1 MKKGWKIALISLGSL
16 LGLVLVTG
24 AVGLWLVLTPSQLT
38 RIVNRLATRYVTCET
53 HFDRVDLTILKTFP
67 DAGLR
72 VDNVVVVNPMEGAPS
87 DTVAHMGS
95 LTVGLDVKRYLKEKE
110 LVVHQVLIDD
120 VKACLYIDREGNSN
134 FDIFP
139 HNDEDTSE
147 STFSLDSL
155 PEIDLKK
162 IKISDLDA
170 AFFNEQGRMQASV
183 DDVGLTVVGTLK
195 GGRVDADL
203 ELKVES
209 GKLKTTDSTGV
220 TSIDALLQDMKLAL
234 KAEGKMDCIDGK
246 LKLNVKKGQYNDM
259 VNEQL
264 QQSKKP
270 LLTLETPFHYRNDLS
285 QRVSIDNCRL
295 TVDEYALNLKGQARL
310 DTLVLDAILA
320 TDGHWQVAPLLELL
334 PMQVLPKGMD
344 VDSKVTLE
352 AHAFTVNPGDKMP
365 IVVATVGLADGR
377 FHYPSALPYKVNR
390 IKGDLSAWVD
400 LSKQSSSTVTV
411 KSLTAHTRNTD
422 VNVTGKVDNLLGDMH
437 VDATVKGT
445 LPLEDA
451 QPMIPDTLP
460 LIAKGKANLDMHVD
474 FRMSQLQAQ
483 AFDKMKACG
492 TIALSTLD
500 VVYDSI
506 RVAAPDID
514 IALQL
519 PAQEHQGKMA
529 DVHLTGSRLSLDMP
543 TVGAAIAQ
551 PNINIGINNIT
562 KEQLAAVFE
571 VAVGQTSAELDS
583 TQLAAASLALSGSVR
598 FDSTQTMPLKR
609 FNPLLDIKVKNGVV
623 ATPALAEKAYL
634 SDFAFIYRPQIC
646 DIRNA
651 VVKLGRSDFMLY
663 GAVRNLEEWMSK
675 KALLSGD
682 LNFVSE
688 YTDVDELMD
697 LFSGSGTDPDTLA
710 RMRQEDNVPKDANPF
725 IVPKDV
731 DVTLHTHIHRSLAFG
746 NQLGDVAGAVTVK
759 DGTAILDQIGFVCQA
774 ATMQLTAIYRSPR
787 PNNIFVALDFHLL
800 DIQID
805 ELLDMIPVVDTLVPM
820 LAAFNGNANFH
831 LAGEGYLNSRYK
843 PKMSTILGS
852 AAITGQDLVVMDNN
866 SIAQI
871 AKLMQFKSWK
881 DKDNKIRIDSLSV
894 EMTCL
899 RNEIEV
905 FPFLLNIGKYQ
916 LCASG
921 KHLLSGECGYHV
933 ELLKN
938 PLLAKVGVDIRGSLQ
953 DPKIT
958 LGEVRYADLYKPT
971 RRGEVE
977 KRTLEMKRK
986 VREALENNVR

>member
-209 GKLKTTDSTGV
+209 GQLKTTDSTGV

-270 LLTLETPFHYRNDLS
+270 LLTLETPFHYRDDLS

-506 RVAAPDID
+506 HVAAPDID

-562 KEQLAAVFE
+562 KEQLAAAFE